1 MKLRRGQIESI
12 LQHAME
18 LQQACRSAVRVPGL
32 SVTKRDVSAERWFN
46 TILYYQHVMMF
57 YMQRTIGFCWLAH
70 VLLQTLGVALYAMT
84 SNNGRLIAIF
94 SQNIVMIFYRLSLV
108 LGRTL
113 FSNLIL

>member
-1 MKLRRGQIESI
+1 MSVLKD
-12 LQHAME
+12 
-18 LQQACRSAVRVPGL
+18 GL
-32 SVTKRDVSAERWFN
+32 
-46 TILYYQHVMMF
+46 ILYYQHVMMF
-57 YMQRTIGFCWLAH
+57 YTQRTIGFCWLAH
-70 VLLQTLGVALYAMT
+70 VLLQTLGIALYAMT